1 MFIARINITLKE
13 SVLDPQGSTVKK
25 VLENM
30 DEKDVQDVRIGK
42 YVELKLDTKDVE
54 TAAEDVKRLCD
65 KLLVNHVIE
74 TFDYQLEEV

>member
-30 DEKDVQDVRIGK
+30 DEKDVVDVRIGK
-42 YVELKLDTKDVE
+42 YVELKLDTKNVE
-54 TAAEDVKRLCD
+54 TAAEDVQRLCD

>member
-30 DEKDVQDVRIGK
+30 DEKDVVDVRIGK
-42 YVELKLDTKDVE
+42 YVELKLDTKNVD
-54 TAAEDVKRLCD
+54 TAAEDVQRLCD